1 MISSRMGRT
10 HGPRDPRER
19 RPVWEP
25 EPLHLPVDRPQP
37 RRRAPRGDDD
47 ASTDDDVDR
56 TGSYVVV
63 IDLA

>member
-1 MISSRMGRT
+1 MGRA

-25 EPLHLPVDRPQP
+25 EPLHAPVDRPVP
-37 RRRAPRGDDD
+37 RQRNPRADDD
-47 ASTDDDVDR
+47 ASTDDAGDR
-56 TGSYVVV
+56 TGSHVIV

>member
-1 MISSRMGRT
+1 MISDRMGRA

-25 EPLHLPVDRPQP
+25 EPLHVPADRP
-37 RRRAPRGDDD
+37 APRHRSPR
-47 ASTDDDVDR
+47 ADDVAPDDGDDR
-56 TGSYVVV
+56 TGSHVIV

>member
-1 MISSRMGRT
+1 MISDRMGRA

-25 EPLHLPVDRPQP
+25 EPLHVPADRP
-37 RRRAPRGDDD
+37 APRQRSPQADDD
-47 ASTDDDVDR
+47 ASSDDGGDR